1 MPKISKAQGPTI
13 EPDLPAPE
21 GPQTPVDQTAPTP
34 ADVLRSR
41 GKLGP
46 YGKGDGDEPATT
58 DVGHGAAAY
67 EEEDP
72 PQEVFTER
80 DGPEGDLVN
89 PEVDEQDDA
98 AQDEGKT
105 SEEVQKEGE
114 VDEAPARD
122 QAPARPAPSASR
134 AKWAEYAERVSGEPV
149 PEDTTKAMLVEQY
162 GEDPSKQ

>member
-1 MPKISKAQGPTI
+1 MAKISKAQGPTI

-67 EEEDP
+67 DEEDP

-80 DGPEGDLVN
+80 DGPEGEPVEQDQ
-89 PEVDEQDDA
+89 PEVEDA
-98 AQDEGKT
+98 P
-105 SEEVQKEGE
+105 V
-114 VDEAPARD
+114 
-122 QAPARPAPSASR
+122 RPAPSASR
-134 AKWAEYAERVSGEPV
+134 AKWAEYAQAVSGEPV
-149 PEDTTKAMLVEQY
+149 PDDVTKAMLVERY
-162 GEDPSKQ
+162 GEDQSQQ